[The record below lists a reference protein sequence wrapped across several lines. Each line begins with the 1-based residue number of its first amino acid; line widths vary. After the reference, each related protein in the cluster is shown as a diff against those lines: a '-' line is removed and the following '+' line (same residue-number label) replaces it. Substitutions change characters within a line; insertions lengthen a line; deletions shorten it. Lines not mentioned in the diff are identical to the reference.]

1 MFQPEAKFQFVR
13 RYCPPGEGW
22 KVYVDIDASEVGRTG
37 SPRTTPEAIANQKR
51 MESEGEQARE
61 ALVRLGVQV
70 GKSRADWFKKNAL
83 PLFEGDRDI
92 VAFHP
97 ASKVCMVAEV
107 EGQSTG
113 QPEQKLYKAIG
124 QIIMATSFDRPAE
137 WKLKFVLVVHGKE
150 ISAHLNR
157 AKSLHVLGVSALSL
171 AVEPEGDRWLFGANL
186 DRV

>member
-37 SPRTTPEAIANQKR
+37 SPRTTPAAIAIQKR
-51 MESEGEQARE
+51 MESEGEQARQ
-61 ALVRLGVQV
+61 ALVALGVQV
-70 GKSRADWFKKNAL
+70 GKSRADWFKKHAL
-83 PLFEGDRDI
+83 PRLEGDRDI

-97 ASKVCMVAEV
+97 ASKACLIAEV

-137 WKLKFVLVVHGKE
+137 WQLKFVLVVHGE
-150 ISAHLNR
+150 AISAHLSR
-157 AKSLHVLGVSALSL
+157 AKSLFLLGVSALSL
-171 AVEPEGDRWLFGANL
+171 AVEPERDRWLFG
-186 DRV
+186 VKP